1 MADLALGRR
10 FFRSLTDAELIAW
23 RPTEPR
29 GVFGW
34 CSPEDCQ
41 NIGAANREMR
51 RRTKKAGFGTVYEW
65 LASNAPT

>member
-29 GVFGW
+29 GMFGW
-34 CSPEDCQ
+34 SSPGDCQ